1 MQAIKSN
8 VVDVIGGT
16 IENTTVLFDSKIAS
30 IREGRAEKTYDFS
43 DYYLLPGFIDGH
55 IHIESS
61 MLSPTKF
68 ATAAVVHGTT
78 CVVFEPHE
86 IANVAGMA
94 GIGFM
99 LSAKTP
105 VRMFFTAPSCVPAT
119 NMETSGAELGIG
131 EIEELL
137 RNPRCVG
144 LGEMMNFPGVVYNDP
159 FVMAKLDAAK
169 TAGKVVDGHAPGLS
183 GDELKKYAASG
194 ILSDHECTTAQEA
207 VEKLKLGMRIMIRE
221 GSAAKNLEALSGI
234 VDKNYKNCMLV
245 SDDIHADEL
254 MSAGHMD
261 RILKKAVA
269 LGIDPIRAVTM
280 TTINPAEYF
289 KLEGLGAIK
298 TGYCAD
304 FVVVKDLKDF
314 EVIAVFINGKL
325 AAEKGKA
332 LFDSKEPDAPKE
344 ILASVRIK
352 NIEPDDLKVESSKTQ
367 KARIITIVENQIV
380 TDSRINA
387 LESDN
392 KYLAPDVENDVLPL
406 VVVERHRATGNVGKG
421 FVAGFGLKQGAL
433 ASTVAHDSHN
443 IICVGA
449 NYDDMASAIGEI
461 KLMGGGLVAMNDGK
475 VVERLELPIAGL
487 MSNMDANAVAEK
499 TKKLNAAAKSLGCAL
514 DAPFATLSF
523 LALPVIP
530 SLKLTDKGLVDVNQF
545 KFVDLISI
553 E

>member
-16 IENTTVLFDSKIAS
+16 IENTTVFFDSKIAS
-30 IREGRAEKTYDFS
+30 IGEGRTEKTYDFS

-68 ATAAVVHGTT
+68 ATAAVAHGTT

-86 IANVAGMA
+86 IANVSGMR
-94 GIGFM
+94 GIGLM
-99 LSAKTP
+99 LSTKTP

-119 NMETSGAELGIG
+119 SMETSGAGLGVS
-131 EIEELL
+131 EVESLL
-137 RNPRCVG
+137 RNPKCVG
-144 LGEMMNFPGVVYNDP
+144 LGEMMNFPGVIFNDP
-159 FVMAKLDAAK
+159 VVMAKLDAAK

-207 VEKLKLGMRIMIRE
+207 VEKLKLNMRIMIRE

-234 VDKNYKNCMLV
+234 IEKNYKNCMFV

-269 LGIDPIRAVTM
+269 LGIDPVKAVAMATL
-280 TTINPAEYF
+280 NPAEYF
-289 KLEGLGAIK
+289 KLEGLGATK

-314 EVIAVFINGKL
+314 EVVAVFIDGNL
-325 AAEKGKA
+325 VVENGKA
-332 LFDSKEPDAPKE
+332 LFDAKELDVPKE

-380 TDSRINA
+380 TDSKINA
-387 LESDN
+387 LKSDG

-433 ASTVAHDSHN
+433 ASTIAHDSHN

-449 NYDDMASAIGEI
+449 NYDDMASAINEI
-461 KLMGGGLVAMNDGK
+461 KAIGGGLVVVKDNK
-475 VVERLELPIAGL
+475 VLESLELPIAGL
-487 MSNMDANAVAEK
+487 MSDKSAEIVAEK
-499 TKKLNAAAKSLGCAL
+499 TKKVNAAAKSLGCAL
-514 DAPFATLSF
+514 GAPFATLSF

-545 KFVDLISI
+545 KFVDLII
-553 E
+553 H